1 MTAYDL
7 PQFVAELRAITASET
22 DERRIVQQVAP
33 LAGRLAGNPHWVK
46 PEYYEC
52 CPDQGF
58 GVHLLHE
65 DDDHRNAVFV
75 VSWLPQRGI
84 KPHNHNTW
92 AVVAGIDGAE
102 TETLWRRKDDRTRA
116 GHAELEACG
125 RGVVHAGDLSC
136 LLSDDIHS
144 VWNDGDRTSISLH
157 VYGRHL
163 NYTGRSQF
171 DPDSNRE
178 DRLVVKVEDRGD

>member
-22 DERRIVQQVAP
+22 DEKQIVQRVAP
-33 LAGRLAGNPHWVK
+33 LAKRLADDPHWVK
-46 PEYYEC
+46 PEYYDC

-75 VSWLPQRGI
+75 ISWLPKHGI

-92 AVVAGIDGAE
+92 AVVAGIDG
-102 TETLWRRKDDRTRA
+102 TESEIVWRRKDDRSRPGFADLEPCGKGTVGA
-116 GHAELEACG
+116 GGLA
-125 RGVVHAGDLSC
+125 C

-144 VWNDGDRTSISLH
+144 VRNEGETTSISLH

-171 DPDSNRE
+171 DPDARRE
-178 DRLVVKVEDRGD
+178 DKLVVKVEDCDD

>member
-22 DERRIVQQVAP
+22 DEKRIVQRVAP
-33 LAGRLAGNPHWVK
+33 LAKRLVDDPHWVK

-65 DDDHRNAVFV
+65 DEDHHNAIFV
-75 VSWLPQRGI
+75 IAWLPKHGI

-92 AVVAGIDGAE
+92 AVVAGIDGTE
-102 TETLWRRKDDRTRA
+102 SETLWHRKDDRMRMGYA
-116 GHAELEACG
+116 DIEACG
-125 RGVVHAGDLSC
+125 SGLVGAGNLSC

-144 VWNDGDRTSISLH
+144 VRNEGDRTAISLH

-171 DPDSNRE
+171 DPDAKRE
-178 DRLVVKVEDRGD
+178 DKLVVKVED

>member
-7 PQFVAELRAITASET
+7 PQFIADLQDIAASET
-22 DERRIVQQVAP
+22 DEKRIVMRVAP
-33 LAGRLAGNPHWVK
+33 LAKRLADDPHWVK
-46 PEYYEC
+46 PDYYEC

-65 DDDHRNAVFV
+65 DEDHRNAIFV
-75 VSWLPQRGI
+75 VSWLPNRGI

-92 AVVAGIDGAE
+92 AVVAGIAGAE
-102 TETLWRRKDDRTRA
+102 SETLWRRTDDGTRP
-116 GHAELEACG
+116 GHAELERCG
-125 RGVVHAGDLSC
+125 GGTVHPGDLSC

-144 VWNDGDRTSISLH
+144 VWNDSDRTSISLH

-171 DPDSNRE
+171 DPDAKRE
-178 DRLVVKVEDRGD
+178 DRLLVKVDGCTD